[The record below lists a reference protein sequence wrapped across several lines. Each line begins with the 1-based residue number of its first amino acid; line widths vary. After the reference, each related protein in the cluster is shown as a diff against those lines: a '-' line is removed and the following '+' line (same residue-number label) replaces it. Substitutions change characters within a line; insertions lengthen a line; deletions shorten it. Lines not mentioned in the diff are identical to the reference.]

1 MIFEAPLSLER
12 KRERAA
18 KIAPYEEQLRRLRR
32 EAKGAHAA
40 LTRLWDERRELLHE
54 VQTLRA
60 WLGTATY
67 VRAINPPKRDD
78 TPQIAGVKLDLEYA
92 EKRLAELD
100 AAIAEAQAAW
110 RPQSQLISRS
120 EEWLQANTSRLCEY
134 G

>member
-1 MIFEAPLSLER
+1 M
-12 KRERAA
+12 
-18 KIAPYEEQLRRLRR
+18 
-32 EAKGAHAA
+32 
-40 LTRLWDERRELLHE
+40 
-54 VQTLRA
+54 
-60 WLGTATY
+60 
-67 VRAINPPKRDD
+67 
-78 TPQIAGVKLDLEYA
+78 KLDLEYA